1 MRLLLFLCIGMCTI
15 YQASSILLFYPF
27 LHIGWQRRVYTIFQP
42 KPADWLKI
50 KDKFLSYEDYRN
62 LRGACWPQ
70 TPERYLVAYFS
81 PLCLP
86 TSNELGGTCIPTPT
100 IWNFVV
106 IRTVLLHHFFG
117 SVQYNYFYPCRSFE
131 DKPVLRCDS
140 TIQGDDMFVSFS

>member
-1 MRLLLFLCIGMCTI
+1 MRLLLFFCIGMCTI
-15 YQASSILLFYPF
+15 YQASSILPFYPF

-70 TPERYLVAYFS
+70 TPERYLVAYFFTFM
-81 PLCLP
+81 LAYQ
-86 TSNELGGTCIPTPT
+86 TWRTCIPILT

-131 DKPVLRCDS
+131 DKPLLRCDS
-140 TIQGDDMFVSFS
+140 TIRHDDMSISFS